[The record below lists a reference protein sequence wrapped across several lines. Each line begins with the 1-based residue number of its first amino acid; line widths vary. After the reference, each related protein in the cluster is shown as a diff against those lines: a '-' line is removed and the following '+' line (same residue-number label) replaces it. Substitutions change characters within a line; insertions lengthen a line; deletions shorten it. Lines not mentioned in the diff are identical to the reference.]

1 MTFEQFQASRHDV
14 APADAPPHMADLIA
28 CDDSIDNVLMYSSGM
43 WIAHRAD
50 GQYWLLLLR
59 DEYVTDDLPRLEA
72 LLFNFYIEECV

>member
-14 APADAPPHMADLIA
+14 APADAPPHMADLIDY
-28 CDDSIDNVLMYSSGM
+28 DDSIDSVLVYFSET

-50 GQYWLLLLR
+50 GQYWLLICR